1 MLLPASRT
9 TCDVIRPAME
19 KLGVHVE
26 IAEADQAVIPTASAA
41 EAADLHGLN
50 VHLQP
55 EEHTG
60 QAFVTAIVADS
71 LKSNRNRKR

>member
-9 TCDVIRPAME
+9 TRNVIRPAME
-19 KLGVHVE
+19 QLGVHVE
-26 IAEADQAVIPTASAA
+26 IAEAYQAVIPAVSAA
-41 EAADLHGLN
+41 EAAALHGLN

-55 EEHTG
+55 EELTG